1 LTTLCRELGVPAA
14 EVIAFGDMP
23 NDLPMLA
30 WAGRSYA
37 MANAHQ
43 SVLDAADFVAPAAST
58 MASRRYWTRSSVA
71 AGSGRTIDRGTAPD
85 SRTTTGEIDTNTGA
99 RP

>member
-1 LTTLCRELGVPAA
+1 MTTLCRELGVPAA
-14 EVIAFGDMP
+14 EVIAFGDNP

-43 SVLDAADFVAPAAST
+43 SVLDATDFVAPACEHDG
-58 MASRRYWTRSSVA
+58 VA
-71 AGSGRTIDRGTAPD
+71 QVLDKLIGGSGIGRDDRPRD
-85 SRTTTGEIDTNTGA
+85 CDR
-99 RP
+99 